1 MEGGGEFTHADGT
14 ILKGTFKNNYFNDR
28 NKRFLNPMLSLP
40 ELQSFVEQSEKFNS
54 TTEQEKK
61 DYENRVRVFRVGSD
75 QDLIQALNETKQMSR
90 VPLFMTTK
98 ESQLN
103 KELVIGHL
111 SGLVERQISEID
123 LRAVGID
130 F

>member
-75 QDLIQALNETKQMSR
+75 QDLI
-90 VPLFMTTK
+90 
-98 ESQLN
+98 
-103 KELVIGHL
+103 
-111 SGLVERQISEID
+111 
-123 LRAVGID
+123 
-130 F
+130 

>member
-54 TTEQEKK
+54 
-61 DYENRVRVFRVGSD
+61 
-75 QDLIQALNETKQMSR
+75 
-90 VPLFMTTK
+90 
-98 ESQLN
+98 
-103 KELVIGHL
+103 
-111 SGLVERQISEID
+111 
-123 LRAVGID
+123 
-130 F
+130 

>member
-1 MEGGGEFTHADGT
+1 
-14 ILKGTFKNNYFNDR
+14 
-28 NKRFLNPMLSLP
+28 
-40 ELQSFVEQSEKFNS
+40 
-54 TTEQEKK
+54 
-61 DYENRVRVFRVGSD
+61 
-75 QDLIQALNETKQMSR
+75 MSR

-111 SGLVERQISEID
+111 SGLVEKQISEID

>member
-54 TTEQEKK
+54 QTEQEKK
-61 DYENRVRVFRVGSD
+61 DFESRVRVFK
-75 QDLIQALNETKQMSR
+75 IQNDEQFINA
-90 VPLFMTTK
+90 
-98 ESQLN
+98 
-103 KELVIGHL
+103 I
-111 SGLVERQISEID
+111 
-123 LRAVGID
+123 
-130 F
+130 